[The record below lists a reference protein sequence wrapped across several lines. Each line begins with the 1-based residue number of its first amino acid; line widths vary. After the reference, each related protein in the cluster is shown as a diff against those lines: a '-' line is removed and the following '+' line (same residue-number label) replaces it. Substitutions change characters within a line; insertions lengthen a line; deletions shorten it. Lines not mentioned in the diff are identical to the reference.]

1 MRDSVDLA
9 EKTLAVYNGEMLS
22 IAGTLCR
29 ILYEDE
35 MSRIARFYNENY
47 ADIKGDENKRESLEK
62 WAAYILNHFM
72 FRLSTPNAKVGQIT
86 ESQFF
91 NSSRRDLY
99 ILSTNGVLPISDV
112 RIPNLRMGF
121 IKNVPVIPNT
131 IWEQCKPFFT
141 KAKDM

>member
-9 EKTLAVYNGEMLS
+9 DKTLKVYNGEMLS

-35 MSRIARFYNENY
+35 MARIARFYNENY
-47 ADIKGDENKRESLEK
+47 ADIRGDENNREWLEK
-62 WAAYILNHFM
+62 WAAYALNHFM
-72 FRLSTPNAKVGQIT
+72 FRPSTPNEKVGQIT

-91 NSSRRDLY
+91 NSSGQDLY

-112 RIPNLRMGF
+112 RIPNLKMGF
-121 IKNVPVIPNT
+121 IKNVSVVPNT
-131 IWEQCKPFFT
+131 IW
-141 KAKDM
+141 D